1 MWKLENPYSKCDCG
15 ASSLEPHAVLS
26 GSNICTLCGG
36 YVNSWFI
43 EIQSVEDVLFSEN
56 GSYIL
61 LNCVIVLDLK
71 DLELHLNGELSFEA
85 MNSISM

>member
-15 ASSLEPHAVLS
+15 ASSLELHAVSS

-36 YVNSWFI
+36 YVNSGFI

-61 LNCVIVLDLK
+61 LNCVIVLDPK
-71 DLELHLNGELSFEA
+71 DLELYLKGEISFKA
-85 MNSISM
+85 MNSFSM